1 MFNVKQNSTV
11 KLNTLIDKLY
21 CTKLVTW
28 LQICNEW
35 SVRGLLRV
43 PTRGRGQ
50 GGGRG
55 VGAARHHP
63 QAGHRHCHGLGGQQ
77 LCGQCPHA
85 VDQYAELKERLTKRV
100 RAGEKVP

>member
-35 SVRGLLRV
+35 KSVRGLLRV
-43 PTRGRGQ
+43 PTQGRGQ

-55 VGAARHHP
+55 GGVARHHP
-63 QAGHRHCHGLGGQQ
+63 QAGHRHCHGRGGAA
-77 LCGQCPHA
+77 A
-85 VDQYAELKERLTKRV
+85 VWT
-100 RAGEKVP
+100 VPPCRWVIDS